1 MTVKELI
8 QHLTQFDPEIEV
20 VTSITDHTDYVLTLS
35 LESEEVILE
44 NELYGDNVYE
54 DFEDKFDE
62 EADYKGKPVLMIKLG
77 C

>member
-8 QHLTQFDPEIEV
+8 QHLTQFDPETEV

-62 EADYKGKPVLMIKLG
+62 EADYKGKPVLMIKLE